1 MVQHFDKV
9 GLFRCKKCSMLITD
23 SLKLLQWS
31 LYHIRNTSVSH
42 LFVCAP
48 QLHRLPFSLFTQV
61 DCYKR
66 KTAPELLNLPFMGL

>member
-1 MVQHFDKV
+1 
-9 GLFRCKKCSMLITD
+9 MLITD

-31 LYHIRNTSVSH
+31 LYQIRKTSVSH